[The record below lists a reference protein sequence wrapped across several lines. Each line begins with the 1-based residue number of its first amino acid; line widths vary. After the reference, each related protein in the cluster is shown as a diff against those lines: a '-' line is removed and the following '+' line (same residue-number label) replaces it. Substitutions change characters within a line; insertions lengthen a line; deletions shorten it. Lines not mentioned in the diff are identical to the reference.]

1 MRNNWNSE
9 SQWESAF
16 GYSSAVQIGN
26 FIEVSG
32 TSAFDGS
39 RIVGLAD
46 ITLQTEYIIKKIEFT
61 LSEAGFDL
69 SHVIRTRIYVTDISL
84 WKEIAAVYS
93 YLFNNCRPAS
103 TIVEVSKLI
112 HPEMLIEIEATALK
126 ETE

>member
-1 MRNNWNSE
+1 MRNNWNLE
-9 SQWESAF
+9 NQWESAF

-39 RIVGLAD
+39 RIVGLDD

-84 WKEIAAVYS
+84 WKEVADVHS
-93 YLFNNCRPAS
+93 YLFDNSRPAS

>member
-39 RIVGLAD
+39 RIVGLDD

>member
-39 RIVGLAD
+39 RIVGLDD

-93 YLFNNCRPAS
+93 YLFDNFRPAS

>member
-26 FIEVSG
+26 FLEVSG

-39 RIVGLAD
+39 RIVGLDD